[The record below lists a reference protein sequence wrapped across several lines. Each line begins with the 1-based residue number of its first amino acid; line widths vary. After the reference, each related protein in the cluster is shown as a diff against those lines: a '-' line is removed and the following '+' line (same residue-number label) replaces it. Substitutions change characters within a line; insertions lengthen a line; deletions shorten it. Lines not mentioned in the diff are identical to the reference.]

1 MGNSP
6 NAKPELALSDLGLKK
21 GNPFATFA
29 AEQERDFL
37 GQVFVDGEPY
47 DQIKENHTQI
57 IYAPRG
63 GGKSFLFALRAN
75 EMAPIQSQSNAFAV
89 ELTDFDRF
97 YGLLAEGKGP
107 RAQDYV
113 DEILR
118 LGAQAVV
125 NFRFEKGSA
134 LKRLQ
139 KFTPPD
145 RSRLAKLLWTFSSDT
160 FSPETLYE
168 RIVQL
173 AGFEPDWDDLCD
185 AVQNGSLRAL
195 LGKTMGEGNALAAA
209 LAFFF
214 ETRVL
219 NRSWLPVSL
228 KEQLD
233 ILYKLV
239 HALDD
244 QYQTLVILIDRVDEI
259 PETSDHPEIQADLL
273 CPLLAHLQLME
284 APHICYKLFI
294 PASTHDELIKR
305 PEIRTDRLV
314 KMELTVEWSEVRLR
328 RILERRLKNLGGI
341 TELGEI
347 CGSWPAGRPPGE
359 KGVGEAITLEM
370 IGLAKGSPRRLIRAG
385 QLLLDAFILRP
396 GRKPGDKIL
405 YEDWLK
411 AREKLDEEPPG
422 VTIPAPP
429 PAEVQQPLPELQPS
443 FAVDADGTPL
453 MIVYED
459 HPNVQI
465 AGTTIRLTPVE
476 FSILQSLTLHKGYCA
491 VEIMVDEV
499 WENGITTGG
508 VDQALNRLRK
518 KIGTSLGKEN
528 PGKDNTYLE
537 KDSEYIWLY
546 HYQFV
551 KNQ

>member
-1 MGNSP
+1 
-6 NAKPELALSDLGLKK
+6 
-21 GNPFATFA
+21 
-29 AEQERDFL
+29 
-37 GQVFVDGEPY
+37 
-47 DQIKENHTQI
+47 
-57 IYAPRG
+57 
-63 GGKSFLFALRAN
+63 
-75 EMAPIQSQSNAFAV
+75 MAPIQSQSNAFAV

-118 LGAQAVV
+118 LGAQAVF
-125 NFRFEKGSA
+125 NFLFEKGSA

-139 KFTPPD
+139 KFTRPTALP
-145 RSRLAKLLWTFSSDT
+145 R
-160 FSPETLYE
+160 ETALDFLIGYIQPRNLYE

-328 RILERRLKNLGGI
+328 RILERRLKIWEVSPNWAKSAAVGPLV
-341 TELGEI
+341 
-347 CGSWPAGRPPGE
+347 ARQE
-359 KGVGEAITLEM
+359 KR
-370 IGLAKGSPRRLIRAG
+370 GLVKQSPW
-385 QLLLDAFILRP
+385 
-396 GRKPGDKIL
+396 K
-405 YEDWLK
+405 
-411 AREKLDEEPPG
+411 
-422 VTIPAPP
+422 
-429 PAEVQQPLPELQPS
+429 
-443 FAVDADGTPL
+443 
-453 MIVYED
+453 
-459 HPNVQI
+459 
-465 AGTTIRLTPVE
+465 
-476 FSILQSLTLHKGYCA
+476 
-491 VEIMVDEV
+491 
-499 WENGITTGG
+499 
-508 VDQALNRLRK
+508 
-518 KIGTSLGKEN
+518 
-528 PGKDNTYLE
+528 
-537 KDSEYIWLY
+537 
-546 HYQFV
+546 
-551 KNQ
+551 